1 VLLLLVLAIGGNCS
15 STHDYI
21 VTSAGSSVGWHV
33 APLSGRPSLSGVN
46 PTINATIGQNITFV
60 VNAGA
65 AERFSIHTQ
74 PNSIGVTQRYDS
86 PYVTGSNPAN
96 SNATLTL
103 FLVRRFGRTAFLVLV
118 V

>member
-1 VLLLLVLAIGGNCS
+1 LFLLAVGANCS
-15 STHDYI
+15 SNHDYI

-33 APLSGRPSLSGVN
+33 APLSGGARLPGVN
-46 PTINATIGQNITFV
+46 PTINATIGQNISFTV
-60 VNAGA
+60 DAGT

-74 PNSIGVTQRYDS
+74 PNSIGVSLRYDS

-103 FLVRRFGRTAFLVLV
+103 FLVRVLSRFWFFF
-118 V
+118 